1 MAKGYEVLAMLIPE
15 GGWVISGDNYEDI
28 QFLECSPV
36 TKEVFEANF
45 AQVDA
50 DKAYNAEL
58 KAEAKAGLLA
68 RLGITAEEAEL
79 LLS

>member
-1 MAKGYEVLAMLIPE
+1 MTKPTRIEVNCTTGEVLEIELTDAEIQQRE
-15 GGWVISGDNYEDI
+15 DDRIAYEA
-28 QFLECSPV
+28 
-36 TKEVFEANF
+36 TKAEEAT
-45 AQVDA
+45 
-50 DKAYNAEL
+50 NAAL

>member
-1 MAKGYEVLAMLIPE
+1 MPNPTRVEINCE
-15 GGWVISGDNYEDI
+15 
-28 QFLECSPV
+28 
-36 TKEVFEANF
+36 TKEELIIELTDAEVAELEEARV
-45 AQVDA
+45 A
-50 DKAYNAEL
+50 AEAAEAEKETAAAL